1 MDGFSGDECQ
11 VADRCGGTVD
21 CGVHG
26 SCVST
31 PIEGE
36 ACLLDDDVE
45 LTDVTMSSSS
55 DFSVE
60 LNAASG
66 VLTSSS
72 SWSAQENNDEQYL
85 QVSVITTR
93 ALFSFSASQTLEMVL
108 IICFS

>member
-93 ALFSFSASQTLEMVL
+93 ALFSASEL
-108 IICFS
+108 